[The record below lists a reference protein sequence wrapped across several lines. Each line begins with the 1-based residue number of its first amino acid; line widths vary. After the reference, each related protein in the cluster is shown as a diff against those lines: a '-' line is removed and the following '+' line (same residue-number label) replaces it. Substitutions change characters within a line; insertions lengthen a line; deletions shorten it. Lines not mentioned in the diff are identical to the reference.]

1 MMVAVRVKK
10 NGKLLC
16 VAGAEDLAVL
26 SAHVSAGGP
35 LGSKTLLV
43 RKGEQVHFH
52 PHVGGLTARK
62 KGADVHMRW
71 KPDLEIGLGDRI
83 EFEFV
88 ETDSV
93 DAPDESMPA
102 RRKERRIKSRAK

>member
-1 MMVAVRVKK
+1 MVAVRVKK

-35 LGSKTLLV
+35 LGPKTLPV
-43 RKGEQVHFH
+43 RKGEKVHFH

-71 KPDLEIGLGDRI
+71 QPDLEITLGDKI
-83 EFEFV
+83 EFEFI
-88 ETDSV
+88 ETDSA
-93 DAPDESMPA
+93 DAPDDSSPA
-102 RRKERRIKSRAK
+102 ARKEPKTKRRGK